1 MIDIGHTIG
10 NYKITAK
17 LGEGG
22 MGVVYLAEHPVI
34 GKKVAMKAIHPEL
47 SKNSDVV
54 SRFVTEAKAVNQIG
68 HEHIVDIADF
78 GNTPD
83 GEFYFVMEYLQG
95 ESLSDRLRRENRL
108 DAAAALSITGQI
120 ADALN
125 ASHEQGIIHR
135 DLKPENIF
143 LCVNRGPGRDFVK
156 VLDFGLAK
164 LTLSDQKV
172 SHKTR
177 TGSVMGTPYY
187 MSPEQ
192 CEGKI
197 EIDHRADIYSLGVL
211 LFEMLTGKVPF
222 GGDGYGEIIVKHVTM
237 PPPSVR
243 SINEA
248 LPEELDL
255 ILYRA
260 LAKDRDQ
267 RFQTMAEFEE
277 ALLDP
282 QRYAS
287 SAPVIGIPDD
297 LSGVARAASPMA
309 RSELEARSKIGFS
322 SGIELE
328 RPPGGIPST
337 FREGRGELIDRL
349 IPRKKGGMLVFYAG
363 VACLAAAAVITFV
376 SHGGGGKQPLPTAPV
391 ALHPSAVRIN
401 FNSDPDGAIVLR
413 NDGKTLGLTPLSIEV
428 PYSDSAVEFQFR
440 KVGYE
445 NKTVYVVPN
454 LPSPLFATL
463 RKVEAPA
470 PETPPPAAVR
480 RTPPAFPAGDKQ
492 AAKKV
497 KPPAEKQPMHND
509 DEDGTLEPS
518 FNRP

>member
-1 MIDIGHTIG
+1 M
-10 NYKITAK
+10 
-17 LGEGG
+17 
-22 MGVVYLAEHPVI
+22 
-34 GKKVAMKAIHPEL
+34 
-47 SKNSDVV
+47 
-54 SRFVTEAKAVNQIG
+54 
-68 HEHIVDIADF
+68 
-78 GNTPD
+78 
-83 GEFYFVMEYLQG
+83 
-95 ESLSDRLRRENRL
+95 
-108 DAAAALSITGQI
+108 
-120 ADALN
+120 
-125 ASHEQGIIHR
+125 
-135 DLKPENIF
+135 
-143 LCVNRGPGRDFVK
+143 
-156 VLDFGLAK
+156 LDFGLAK

-243 SINEA
+243 TINEE
-248 LPEELDL
+248 LPEEVDL
-255 ILYRA
+255 ILFRA
-260 LAKDRDQ
+260 LAKDRAQ

-282 QRYAS
+282 TRYAS

-309 RSELEARSKIGFS
+309 RSEMDARSKLGFG
-322 SGIELE
+322 SGLDVD

-349 IPRKKGGMLVFYAG
+349 IPRKKGGVLVFYAG
-363 VACLAAAAVITFV
+363 VACLAAAAVVIFV
-376 SHGGGGKQPLPTAPV
+376 SRGGGNKQALPTTPV

-401 FNSDPDGAIVLR
+401 FNSDPDGAIVMR

-440 KVGYE
+440 KAGFE
-445 NKTVYVVPN
+445 KKTVYVVPN

-463 RKVEAPA
+463 RKI
-470 PETPPPAAVR
+470 ETPPPE
-480 RTPPAFPAGDKQ
+480 TPTQ
-492 AAKKV
+492 AAAPRRYPGPGTSSDRPAKRPPPV
-497 KPPAEKQPMHND
+497 KEKQPLHSD

>member
-1 MIDIGHTIG
+1 MI
-10 NYKITAK
+10 
-17 LGEGG
+17 
-22 MGVVYLAEHPVI
+22 
-34 GKKVAMKAIHPEL
+34 
-47 SKNSDVV
+47 
-54 SRFVTEAKAVNQIG
+54 
-68 HEHIVDIADF
+68 
-78 GNTPD
+78 
-83 GEFYFVMEYLQG
+83 EYLQG
-95 ESLSDRLRRENRL
+95 ESLSDRLRRETRL
-108 DAAAALSITGQI
+108 DAVSALSITGQI

-164 LTLSDQKV
+164 LTLHDQKV

-243 SINEA
+243 SINTD
-248 LPEELDL
+248 LPEEMDL

-277 ALLDP
+277 ALSDP
-282 QRYAS
+282 KGYAS
-287 SAPVIGIPDD
+287 VAPVIGIPED

-309 RSELEARSKIGFS
+309 RAEMDARSKLYS
-322 SGIELE
+322 SADLDID

-337 FREGRGELIDRL
+337 FREGRGEIIDRL
-349 IPRKKGGMLVFYAG
+349 IPRRKSGVLFFYAG
-363 VACLAAAAVITFV
+363 AAALAAAAVITFG
-376 SHGGGGKQPLPTAPV
+376 HGGNNRQPLPTAPT

-413 NDGKTLGLTPLSIEV
+413 SDGKTLGLTPLSIEV

-440 KVGYE
+440 KVGFE
-445 NKTVYVVPN
+445 KKTVYVVPN
-454 LPSPLFATL
+454 LPSPLFANL
-463 RKVEAPA
+463 RKMEAPA
-470 PETPPPAAVR
+470 AEAPTAAQ
-480 RTPPAFPAGDKQ
+480 TPPARRPAAPFNP
-492 AAKKV
+492 AA
-497 KPPAEKQPMHND
+497 
-509 DEDGTLEPS
+509 
-518 FNRP
+518 